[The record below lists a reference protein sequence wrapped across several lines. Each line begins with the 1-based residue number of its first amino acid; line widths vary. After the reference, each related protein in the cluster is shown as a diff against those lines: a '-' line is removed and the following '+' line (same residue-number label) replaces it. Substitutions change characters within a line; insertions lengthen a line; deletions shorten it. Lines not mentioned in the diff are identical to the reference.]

1 MSLRKGVIKRLYFV
15 LLTAWISSFWSTCL
29 LLEHEHWISLMC
41 KFSPCSIF
49 LSTEAL
55 TFNEIKWSSLYMA
68 FADIISS
75 ILIIIFALRSFELV
89 FNTWLQS
96 STSQLMCRCWKC
108 VVLIVDMVVRAAL
121 AGRYISLLQRI
132 LNRTDQP
139 ANRRVRRMQWPY
151 RNKLLLA
158 FLQNVMR
165 FTLFMHLVEQ
175 CIPVP
180 PHGAKR

>member
-15 LLTAWISSFWSTCL
+15 LLTAWMSSFWSTCL

-55 TFNEIKWSSLYMA
+55 TFNETKWSSLYMV

-89 FNTWLQS
+89 FSTWLQFFNISTNVPLSKVRGADCGYGCARCVGGALYLPAPTYTEPHWSTGKQTGS
-96 STSQLMCRCWKC
+96 SHAMAISQ
-108 VVLIVDMVVRAAL
+108 
-121 AGRYISLLQRI
+121 
-132 LNRTDQP
+132 
-139 ANRRVRRMQWPY
+139 
-151 RNKLLLA
+151 
-158 FLQNVMR
+158 
-165 FTLFMHLVEQ
+165 
-175 CIPVP
+175 
-180 PHGAKR
+180 